1 MKRLF
6 VALIVI
12 NVVAAA
18 VLLSRPS
25 PAGTLM
31 GEKADFQVTQEAVNP
46 WNNLK
51 FNNAA
56 LTFRFAIVSDRTG
69 GPRAGVFEKA
79 VDQLNLLQ
87 PEFVVSV
94 GDLVQGAADPNKF
107 NAQWKEFNGFIV
119 KLQMPFFYVPGNHD
133 LSNEKMDEKW
143 REMFGR
149 RYYHFVYKNVLFL
162 LLNTED
168 PGGAKGR
175 GQFSAEQVTYA
186 KRVLADNKDVRWT
199 LVYFHR
205 PIWHNK
211 DLEKT
216 GWPAL
221 EDALQG
227 RRFTV
232 FAGHEHIYQRE
243 VRKGSKF
250 YTFATTGGISKLR
263 GTPMGEFDHI
273 VWVTM
278 KDDGP
283 ILANLMMEGIFPDD
297 VKMVS
302 KERAED

>member
-1 MKRLF
+1 MKRMF

-18 VLLSRPS
+18 VFLSRS
-25 PAGTLM
+25 APAGTLV
-31 GEKADFQVTQEAVNP
+31 GDKADFQVKQEAVNP
-46 WNNLK
+46 WNNLR

-56 LTFRFAIVSDRTG
+56 STFRFAIVSDRTG

-79 VDQLNLLQ
+79 VDQLNILQ
-87 PEFVVSV
+87 PEFVVCV
-94 GDLVQGAADPNKF
+94 GDLVQGANDPDKF
-107 NAQWKEFNGFIV
+107 NAQWKEFNGFIA
-119 KLQMPFFYVPGNHD
+119 KLEVPFFYLPGNHD
-133 LSNEKMDEKW
+133 LANEKMDAKW

-149 RYYHFVYKNVLFL
+149 RYYHFIYKNVLFL

-168 PGGAKGR
+168 PGGMKGR
-175 GQFSAEQVTYA
+175 GQFSAEQVAYA
-186 KRVLADNKDVRWT
+186 KQVLADNKDVRWT

-211 DLEKT
+211 DVEKT
-216 GWPAL
+216 RWPAI
-221 EDALQG
+221 EEALQG

-232 FAGHEHIYQRE
+232 FVGHEHIYQRE
-243 VRKGSKF
+243 IRNGSKF
-250 YTFATTGGISKLR
+250 YTFATTGGVSKLR
-263 GTPMGEFDHI
+263 GTPLGEFDHI

-297 VKMVS
+297 VKMAA
-302 KERAED
+302 KGRAED